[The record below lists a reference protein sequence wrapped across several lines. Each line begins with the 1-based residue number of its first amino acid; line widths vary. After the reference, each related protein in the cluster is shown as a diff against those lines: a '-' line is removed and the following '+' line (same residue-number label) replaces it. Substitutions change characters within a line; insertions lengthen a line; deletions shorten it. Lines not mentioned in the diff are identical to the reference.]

1 MLKFLDIL
9 ISELSSSF
17 LPTPPQTPYM
27 LSMTNIATN
36 PAILFTAPNQTYHF
50 ARWGRPLAPV
60 VFGVGDESLPQLK
73 DAIAMTGG
81 ISGGTLAEPDPELG
95 ANFMWFFCREW
106 DEMTGIPNLDHI
118 IPNFEQTIEALKAQ
132 EASRYRTFAFDKE
145 GAIQLCVVLIRVDA
159 ATERLSLQTLGT
171 SETFQSLLTF
181 GENAF
186 DAQSPIAMIKANN
199 LCIVKPEYAAVVRA
213 AYDPALPVAT
223 EDPSHALRVS
233 ARAMK
238 LLADIEDEA

>member
-1 MLKFLDIL
+1 
-9 ISELSSSF
+9 
-17 LPTPPQTPYM
+17 
-27 LSMTNIATN
+27 MTNIAEN
-36 PAILFTAPNQTYHF
+36 PAILFTAPDQTYHF

-60 VFGVGDESLPQLK
+60 VFGVGDESLPHLK
-73 DAIAMTGG
+73 EAISMTVG
-81 ISGGTLAEPDPELG
+81 ISGGTLAETDPELG
-95 ANFMWFFCREW
+95 ANFMWFFCRDW
-106 DEMTGIPNLDHI
+106 DEMLGIPNLDKL
-118 IPNFEQTIEALKAQ
+118 IPNFDNLIAGLKAQ
-132 EASRYRTFAFDKE
+132 HATRYRSFGFDKD

-186 DAQSPIAMIKANN
+186 DAQSPIATIKSNN

-213 AYDPALPVAT
+213 SYDPALPAASQ
-223 EDPSHALRVS
+223 DPAHALRVS

-238 LLADIEDEA
+238 LLADIEDGA

>member
-1 MLKFLDIL
+1 
-9 ISELSSSF
+9 
-17 LPTPPQTPYM
+17 
-27 LSMTNIATN
+27 MTNIAEN
-36 PAILFTAPNQTYHF
+36 PAILFTAPDQTYHF

-60 VFGVGDESLPQLK
+60 VFGVGDESLPHLK
-73 DAIAMTGG
+73 DAIAMTVG
-81 ISGGTLAEPDPELG
+81 ISGGTIAETDPELG

-106 DEMTGIPNLDHI
+106 AELREVPNLDQL
-118 IPNFEQTIEALKAQ
+118 IPNFDALVDGLTAQ
-132 EASRYRTFAFDKE
+132 GATRYRSFGFDRE

-213 AYDPALPVAT
+213 AYDPMMPAASN
-223 EDPSHALRVS
+223 DASHALRVS
-233 ARAMK
+233 ARAVKM
-238 LLADIEDEA
+238 LQDIEDGA

>member
-1 MLKFLDIL
+1 
-9 ISELSSSF
+9 
-17 LPTPPQTPYM
+17 
-27 LSMTNIATN
+27 MTNISEN
-36 PAILFTAPNQTYHF
+36 PVILFTSPNQGYHF
-50 ARWGRPLAPV
+50 ARWGRPIAPV
-60 VFGVGDESLPQLK
+60 VFGVGDETLPHLK
-73 DAIAMTGG
+73 DAIAMTVG
-81 ISGGTLAEPDPELG
+81 ISGGMLAETDPELG
-95 ANFMWFFCREW
+95 ANFMWFFCRDW
-106 DEMTGIPNLDHI
+106 DEMLVIPDLEKL
-118 IPNFEQTIEALKAQ
+118 IPNFENLITGLQ
-132 EASRYRTFAFDKE
+132 EQNATRYRSFGFDKD

-186 DAQSPIAMIKANN
+186 ETHSPIATIKVNN

-213 AYDPALPVAT
+213 AYDPALPAASN
-223 EDPSHALRVS
+223 DPAHALRVS